1 MCKNAASFNKSIM
14 EANLTKE
21 EKLFCELYVNGEMP
35 FAGNAARCYE
45 EAFSKSGGHVRAMA
59 VRFLAREDI
68 QEYLNELEK
77 LSFEEAR
84 YMKKFLTQNLT
95 KIVEE
100 CSTKEYLN
108 RKGVPQSPAA
118 LRSVAVNAT
127 KALMD
132 MYPVKQANRLSIDG
146 GGESGITFN
155 VIMPDGAK
163 SGVEKQ

>member
-1 MCKNAASFNKSIM
+1 M

-21 EKLFCELYVNGEMP
+21 EKLFCELYANGDAP

-45 EAFSKSGGHVRAMA
+45 EAFSNSGNNIRVKAM
-59 VRFLAREDI
+59 RFLAREDI

-77 LSFEEAR
+77 LTFDEAK

-100 CSTKEYLN
+100 CSTKEYVN
-108 RKGVPQSPAA
+108 RKGTPISPAP
-118 LRSVAVNAT
+118 LRSVAVSAS

-132 MYPVKQANRLSIDG
+132 MYPIKESQKLSIE
-146 GGESGITFN
+146 GGEEGGITFN
-155 VIMPDGAK
+155 VIMP
-163 SGVEKQ
+163 EKPKEDTKG